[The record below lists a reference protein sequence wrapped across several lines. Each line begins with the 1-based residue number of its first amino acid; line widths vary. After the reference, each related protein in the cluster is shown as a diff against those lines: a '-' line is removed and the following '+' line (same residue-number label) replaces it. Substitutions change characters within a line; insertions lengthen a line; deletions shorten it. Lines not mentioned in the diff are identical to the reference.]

1 MLVYQRVV
9 LCVTASR
16 PRAWCYPRVSSLS
29 CSLGGAAD
37 PVEPSLLVQSG
48 RAKHKT
54 NRGVPRPK
62 CWLRNWEV
70 QLSQLI
76 SKTKNTFSI
85 LTP

>member
-37 PVEPSLLVQSG
+37 PVEPSRSG
-48 RAKHKT
+48 PVGAGEAQNQPRRPTAEVLAEKLGGAAFAADQQNKKHLF
-54 NRGVPRPK
+54 P
-62 CWLRNWEV
+62 
-70 QLSQLI
+70 
-76 SKTKNTFSI
+76 F
-85 LTP
+85 